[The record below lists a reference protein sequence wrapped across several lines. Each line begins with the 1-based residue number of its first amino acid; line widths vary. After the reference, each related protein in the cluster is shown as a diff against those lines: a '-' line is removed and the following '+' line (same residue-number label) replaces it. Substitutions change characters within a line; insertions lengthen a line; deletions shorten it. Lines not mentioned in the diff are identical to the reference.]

1 MVAKRGRASNA
12 ILLMTWFRGSIHI
25 EKVHPLEAGFF
36 RKKFRRDRRAGM
48 PIVPMWKFYPSYV
61 AEMVVKLGRWLGL
74 YGGLRRAY
82 VRIKRDPKRFE
93 YMDLALTP
101 VTDAEIDTLELFH
114 HTEAAE
120 AYVAR
125 ERKPAA
131 VATV

>member
-1 MVAKRGRASNA
+1 
-12 ILLMTWFRGSIHI
+12 MTWFRGSIHI

-36 RKKFRRDRRAGM
+36 RYKFRKDRRAGL
-48 PIVPMWKFYPSYV
+48 PIVSPLRFWTSFV
-61 AEMVVKLGRWLGL
+61 AESARKLGRWISL
-74 YGGLRRAY
+74 YAGLRRTY
-82 VRIKRDPKRFE
+82 VRIKKDPRRLE

-125 ERKPAA
+125 ERRPAPAA
-131 VATV
+131 VG